1 VGLGP
6 GCTARKCIIDKNS
19 RIGANV
25 QIVNK
30 DGVQVRFGNAWQPSD
45 GIGSMN
51 TSSKGCSC
59 FNTH

>member
-25 QIVNK
+25 QIINK
-30 DGVQVRFGNAWQPSD
+30 DGVQVRPV
-45 GIGSMN
+45 
-51 TSSKGCSC
+51 C
-59 FNTH
+59 